1 MINIEMFSQE
11 AATRALV
18 REERKEERQETR
30 AEDIRKVVKMLC
42 TLNYGD
48 GSILENIMKVFDL
61 SEDEARAY
69 LEESNSGSNLDSAED
84 EFDKQLKDLEN
95 ILSN

>member
-1 MINIEMFSQE
+1 MTLEMFSQE

-30 AEDIRKVVKMLC
+30 AEDIRIMVEMLRTMNCGDDSICEKIVK
-42 TLNYGD
+42 YY
-48 GSILENIMKVFDL
+48 DL